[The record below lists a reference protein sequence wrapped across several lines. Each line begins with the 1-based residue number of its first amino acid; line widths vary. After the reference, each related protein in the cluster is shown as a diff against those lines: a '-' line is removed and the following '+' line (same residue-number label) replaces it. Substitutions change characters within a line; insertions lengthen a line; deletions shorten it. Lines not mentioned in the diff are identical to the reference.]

1 MVESN
6 REMNSRK
13 EFSMSEIEELTIT
26 PTPPADEPIRKAVS
40 EAKLRA
46 NRENGAKS
54 RGPVTP
60 EGKRRSSLNAYRSG
74 IHGQIVC
81 ATAEELKVFQK
92 HTSDV
97 IDEYEPVGPTE
108 NFFVSSI
115 SDNMWRIARIRAL
128 EAGIFANGF
137 RENIDSIDAGHPEV
151 DAALVAADTWT
162 RQAKEIMLLSVY
174 EGRLTRIMEKQR
186 AELKA
191 LQSERKEARE
201 KAANQ
206 AAIFVEHAEG
216 KGEEYD
222 PGEDFQPASAHGGF
236 VFSADEIAAR
246 RDRERRYN
254 KAWHYHFRDRS
265 KDPRPD
271 LGPIIDVKAA

>member
-1 MVESN
+1 MTEITETDNNES
-6 REMNSRK
+6 
-13 EFSMSEIEELTIT
+13 F
-26 PTPPADEPIRKAVS
+26 PADEPRKPIS

-54 RGPVTP
+54 RGPVS
-60 EGKRRSSLNAYRSG
+60 EAGKRRSSLNAYRSG
-74 IHGQIVC
+74 VHGQIVC
-81 ATAEELKVFQK
+81 ATAEELEVFQK
-92 HTSDV
+92 HTADV
-97 IDEYEPVGPTE
+97 LAEYQPAGPTE
-108 NFFVSSI
+108 NFLVAAI
-115 SDNMWRIARIRAL
+115 SDNMWRISRIRAI

-151 DAALVAADTWT
+151 DAALVASDTWT

-174 EGRLTRIMEKQR
+174 EGRMTRIMERHR

-191 LQSERKEARE
+191 MQSERKEARE
-201 KAANQ
+201 KALNQ

-236 VFSADEIAAR
+236 VFSAAEIAAR
-246 RDRERRYN
+246 RDRERRYT
-254 KAWHYHFRDRS
+254 KATNYHFRDRS
-265 KDPRPD
+265 KDPKPNQGPPID
-271 LGPIIDVKAA
+271 LKAA

>member
-1 MVESN
+1 MIDIN
-6 REMNSRK
+6 DIP
-13 EFSMSEIEELTIT
+13 EITT
-26 PTPPADEPIRKAVS
+26 PADEPARKPIS

-46 NRENGAKS
+46 NRENGAQS
-54 RGPVTP
+54 HGPVTAA
-60 EGKRRSSLNAYRSG
+60 GKRRSSLNAYRSG

-81 ATAEELKVFQK
+81 ATAEELEVLQK

-97 IDEYEPVGPTE
+97 LAEYEPVGPTE

-128 EAGIFANGF
+128 EAGIFATGF
-137 RENIDSIDAGHPEV
+137 RENIDAIDAGHPEV

-201 KAANQ
+201 KALNQ
-206 AAIFVEHAEG
+206 AALFVEHAEG

-222 PGEDFQPASAHGGF
+222 PGEDVQPASAHGEF
-236 VFSADEIAAR
+236 VFSPAEIAAR
-246 RDRERRYN
+246 RDRERRY
-254 KAWHYHFRDRS
+254 KAAADYHFRDRS

-271 LGPIIDVKAA
+271 HGPISGLKAA

>member
-1 MVESN
+1 MLDIADILPSLPDDPP
-6 REMNSRK
+6 RK
-13 EFSMSEIEELTIT
+13 
-26 PTPPADEPIRKAVS
+26 PIS

-54 RGPVTP
+54 RGPVS
-60 EGKRRSSLNAYRSG
+60 EAGKRRSSLNAYRSG

-81 ATAEELKVFQK
+81 ATAEELEVFQK

-97 IDEYEPVGPTE
+97 FAEYEPIGPTE
-108 NFFVSSI
+108 NFLVSAI
-115 SDNMWRIARIRAL
+115 SDNMWRIARIRAI
-128 EAGIFANGF
+128 EGGIFANGF

-151 DAALVAADTWT
+151 DASLVAADTWT
-162 RQAKEIMLLSVY
+162 RQAHQIMLLSVY
-174 EGRLTRIMEKQR
+174 EGRLTRIMEKHR

-191 LQSERKEARE
+191 LKAERKEAYE

-216 KGEEYD
+216 KGQEYD

-236 VFSADEIAAR
+236 VFSAAEIAAR
-246 RDRERRYN
+246 RDRERRYQ
-254 KAWHYHFRDRS
+254 KATNYHFRDRS

-271 LGPIIDVKAA
+271 QGPQFDLKAA

>member
-1 MVESN
+1 MFDIDSIPGIG
-6 REMNSRK
+6 S
-13 EFSMSEIEELTIT
+13 
-26 PTPPADEPIRKAVS
+26 DEPILKPIS

-54 RGPVTP
+54 RGPVS
-60 EGKRRSSLNAYRSG
+60 EAGKRRSSLNAYRSG

-81 ATAEELKVFQK
+81 ATAEELEVFQK
-92 HTSDV
+92 HTCDV
-97 IDEYEPVGPTE
+97 FAEYEPVGPTE
-108 NFFVSSI
+108 NFLVSSI
-115 SDNMWRIARIRAL
+115 SDNMWRISRIRAI

-151 DAALVAADTWT
+151 DASLVAADTFT

-186 AELKA
+186 SELKA

-201 KAANQ
+201 KALNQ
-206 AAIFVEHAEG
+206 AAIFVEHAQSKG
-216 KGEEYD
+216 KEYD

-236 VFSADEIAAR
+236 VFSAAEIAAR
-246 RDRERRYN
+246 RGRERRY
-254 KAWHYHFRDRS
+254 KAATHYHFRDRS
-265 KDPRPD
+265 KDRRP
-271 LGPIIDVKAA
+271 V

>member
-1 MVESN
+1 MIDIN
-6 REMNSRK
+6 D
-13 EFSMSEIEELTIT
+13 IPDIT
-26 PTPPADEPIRKAVS
+26 TPADEPARKPIS

-54 RGPVTP
+54 RGPVS
-60 EGKRRSSLNAYRSG
+60 EAGKRRSSLNAYRSG

-81 ATAEELKVFQK
+81 ATAEELEVFQK
-92 HTSDV
+92 HTADV
-97 IDEYEPVGPTE
+97 LAEYEPIGPTE

-162 RQAKEIMLLSVY
+162 RQAKELMLLSVY
-174 EGRLTRIMEKQR
+174 EGRLTRIMER
-186 AELKA
+186 RRSELKA
-191 LQSERKEARE
+191 MQAERKEARE
-201 KAANQ
+201 KALNQ
-206 AAIFVEHAEG
+206 AALFVEHAEG
-216 KGEEYD
+216 KGKEYE
-222 PGEDFQPASAHGGF
+222 PGQDFEPASAHGGF
-236 VFSADEIAAR
+236 VFSPAEIAAR
-246 RDRERRYN
+246 RGRERRYE
-254 KAWHYHFRDRS
+254 AATRYHFRDRS

-271 LGPIIDVKAA
+271 LGPIIDLNAA

>member
-1 MVESN
+1 MYSQKGFGMPEN
-6 REMNSRK
+6 NETT
-13 EFSMSEIEELTIT
+13 TIDK
-26 PTPPADEPIRKAVS
+26 PPIS

-54 RGPVTP
+54 HGPVS
-60 EGKRRSSLNAYRSG
+60 EAGKRRSSLNAYRSG

-81 ATAEELKVFQK
+81 STAEELEVFQK

-97 IDEYEPVGPTE
+97 LAEYEPIGPTE
-108 NFFVSSI
+108 NFYVSSI

-137 RENIDSIDAGHPEV
+137 REHIDSIDAGHPEV

-162 RQAKEIMLLSVY
+162 RQSKELMLLSVY
-174 EGRLTRIMEKQR
+174 EGRLTRIVERHR
-186 AELKA
+186 AELKSM
-191 LQSERKEARE
+191 QSERKEARE
-201 KAANQ
+201 KALNQ
-206 AAIFVEHAEG
+206 AAIFVEHAES
-216 KGEEYD
+216 KGQVYD

-236 VFSADEIAAR
+236 VFSAPEIARR
-246 RDRERRYN
+246 RDRDRRYKRATN
-254 KAWHYHFRDRS
+254 YHFRDKS

-271 LGPIIDVKAA
+271 LGPIVDLKAA

>member
-1 MVESN
+1 MT
-6 REMNSRK
+6 
-13 EFSMSEIEELTIT
+13 EITEVFLTHV
-26 PTPPADEPIRKAVS
+26 PPADEPPKKPIS

-54 RGPVTP
+54 HGPVTAA
-60 EGKRRSSLNAYRSG
+60 GKRRSSLNAYRSG
-74 IHGQIVC
+74 VHGQIVC
-81 ATAEELKVFQK
+81 ATAEELEVFQK

-97 IDEYEPVGPTE
+97 LAEYEPVGPTE

-137 RENIDSIDAGHPEV
+137 RENIDSMDAGHPEV
-151 DAALVAADTWT
+151 DAALVAADTWS

-201 KAANQ
+201 KALNQ
-206 AAIFVEHAEG
+206 AAISSNTPKAKEKSTTRAKTSSPPPRTVG
-216 KGEEYD
+216 SN
-222 PGEDFQPASAHGGF
+222 FQPPKSPPAATANAATMPPG
-236 VFSADEIAAR
+236 AITIATV
-246 RDRERRYN
+246 
-254 KAWHYHFRDRS
+254 
-265 KDPRPD
+265 PR
-271 LGPIIDVKAA
+271 I